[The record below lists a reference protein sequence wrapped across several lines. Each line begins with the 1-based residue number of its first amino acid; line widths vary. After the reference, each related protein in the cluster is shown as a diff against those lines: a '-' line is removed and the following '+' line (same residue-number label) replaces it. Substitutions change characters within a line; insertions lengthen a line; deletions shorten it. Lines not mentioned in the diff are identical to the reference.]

1 MRTSYDLRRSTS
13 NEITSCSYVTRR
25 TSGKRHLVS
34 YPCIINI
41 RRLTHQPVTQ
51 QEMLLAHRKFV
62 LYCPELTLDLESIV
76 DPIDRSN
83 RDYDRRYSESSGQG
97 TSNEHSSDNNEIIQ
111 DLDNQ
116 FMQYDNP
123 IVPPPAPLTLLMSD
137 VNISG
142 LLHTTSSHTIDDY

>member
-1 MRTSYDLRRSTS
+1 
-13 NEITSCSYVTRR
+13 
-25 TSGKRHLVS
+25 
-34 YPCIINI
+34 
-41 RRLTHQPVTQ
+41 
-51 QEMLLAHRKFV
+51 MLLAHRKFV